1 MPNRSVHVNPNG
13 NEWRVKTAGAS
24 RSARVTTNQAEAI
37 TIGRR
42 IAINKA
48 FELIVYRR
56 DGSIRSRDSFGN
68 GPFNN
73 SPDPKSVS

>member
-1 MPNRSVHVNPNG
+1 VKVTPNG
-13 NEWRVKTAGAS
+13 NEWSVRSAGAS
-24 RSARVTTNQAEAI
+24 RAAKVTRNQAEAI

-42 IAINKA
+42 IAIHKA

-73 SPDPKSVS
+73 EPDPQPAQ